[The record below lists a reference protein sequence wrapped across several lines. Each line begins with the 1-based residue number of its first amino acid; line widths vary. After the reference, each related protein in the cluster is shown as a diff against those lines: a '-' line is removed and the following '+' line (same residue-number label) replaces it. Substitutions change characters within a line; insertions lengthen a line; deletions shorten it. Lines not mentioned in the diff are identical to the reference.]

1 MGIEKTLGG
10 DRLGSGRKMTQ
21 ELHGFGRSSHNVTK
35 IIRTDQAFGT
45 IVPAWCQIGTTG
57 TTFYVDLEA
66 KTRTLPTNGPIFAS
80 AKHQIDVFVI
90 PMRLYIGA
98 LHNNMLG
105 IGLNMKEVK
114 LPVFTIQSVGVNNKL
129 STNVNWQQI
138 SQDSLIAYLGMR
150 QVGNSTEAITS
161 GVRANVERTTQALF
175 LLAYWDIYKNYYANK
190 QEGVGYV
197 IGGGANRIMN
207 AYVVDLYNDQ
217 KIITQVVPSAAKW
230 NGTATLVA
238 KGTGQTFDP
247 QARILIE
254 TDAENE
260 EEAIKILKNELIL
273 YNGTT
278 GTNAYVWDESM
289 WSFDWK
295 GAGRLFA
302 TPKIGGVGTVPAW
315 NGVVATIASKNA
327 YNLSRGGIKLNQ
339 FNLSNIDDARLLILS
354 KSTEYT
360 TPVSINNDIPLDPYI
375 YSVGNVQ
382 NDNKDKDGNPDSFM
396 GNASWFNQAGLGLRT
411 YLSDRFN
418 NWLSTEWIDGTN
430 GINEITAIQI
440 VDNKLSM
447 DALIMQ
453 KKIFDMLNRVAIS
466 GGSYND
472 WQEAVYGVQVA
483 RMAESPIYMGGASY
497 EIIFSE
503 VVSNSSSGD
512 EPLGTLAGRGV
523 ETNKKGGRSL
533 RIKCEEPSLIMALS
547 SYVPRVDYSQGN
559 KWWTRLETIDD
570 LHKPNLDAIG
580 FQELITDE
588 ICALDTQ
595 ISPEGTVTYKSAGK
609 QVSWQE
615 YMTDVNETYGD
626 FAVGG
631 ELDWMAFN
639 RSYNFSNSEKG
650 ATDITTYIDP
660 VKFNVAFANAKLSAK
675 NLWSQIAFNV
685 TARRVMSAKQIPNL

>member
-1 MGIEKTLGG
+1 MGIKKTLGG

-21 ELHGFGRSSHNVTK
+21 ELNGFGRSSHNVSK
-35 IIRTDQAFGT
+35 ITRTDQAIGT
-45 IVPAWCQIGTTG
+45 IVPVWCQLGTTG

-80 AKHQIDVFVI
+80 MKHQIDIFVI

-105 IGLNMKEVK
+105 IGLNMSEVK
-114 LPVFTIQSVGVNNKL
+114 MPQFSIQAQSPMQSLGDH
-129 STNVNWQQI
+129 VNWQQI
-138 SQDSLIAYLGMR
+138 SQDSLLAYLGVR
-150 QVGNSTEAITS
+150 GVGQSPLPALSYST
-161 GVRANVERTTQALF
+161 VRRNFNGMF

-190 QEGVGYV
+190 QEGIGYV
-197 IGGGANRIMN
+197 IGGT
-207 AYVVDLYNDQ
+207 YVTAPILKV
-217 KIITQVVPSAAKW
+217 TAA
-230 NGTATLVA
+230 NGTVLADGYSGKWSAGTTLRSSSGEASAVSLQI
-238 KGTGQTFDP
+238 KVQTANNKDEAWD
-247 QARILIE
+247 QVKNSIVLYKSTTST
-254 TDAENE
+254 TDIYAWTKSDWT
-260 EEAIKILKNELIL
+260 EAWNANTKIYSLTPAGK
-273 YNGTT
+273 T
-278 GTNAYVWDESM
+278 GTNLGIATSNNQLSQEVNRDGIRM
-289 WSFDWK
+289 NQFDLAQIDAARTTILGKAAEYNVPLDMNSEIPQEPYKYTYGTAANKNK
-295 GAGRLFA
+295 GA
-302 TPKIGGVGTVPAW
+302 TK
-315 NGVVATIASKNA
+315 TI
-327 YNLSRGGIKLNQ
+327 
-339 FNLSNIDDARLLILS
+339 
-354 KSTEYT
+354 T
-360 TPVSINNDIPLDPYI
+360 
-375 YSVGNVQ
+375 GNE
-382 NDNKDKDGNPDSFM
+382 
-396 GNASWFNQAGLGLRT
+396 SWFNQAGLGIRT

-430 GINEITAIQI
+430 GINEVTAIQI

-472 WQEAVYGVQVA
+472 WQEAVYGVRVA

-497 EIIFSE
+497 EIVFSE

-547 SYVPRVDYSQGN
+547 SYVPRIDYSQGN
-559 KWWTRLETIDD
+559 KWWTRLESMDD

-588 ICALDTQ
+588 FCALDTTAG
-595 ISPEGTVTYKSAGK
+595 SATSVKYKSIGK

-615 YMTDVNETYGD
+615 YMTEVNETYGD

-639 RSYNFSNSEKG
+639 RVYDYEIQNAVGGVTN
-650 ATDITTYIDP
+650 ATTYIDP
-660 VKFNVAFANAKLSAK
+660 ATFNVAFANAKLSAK
-675 NLWSQIAFNV
+675 NLWSQVAINA

>member
-1 MGIEKTLGG
+1 MGIKKTLGG

-21 ELHGFGRSSHNVTK
+21 ELHGFGRSSHNVSK
-35 IIRTDQAFGT
+35 IMRTDQAIGT

-57 TTFYVDLEA
+57 TTFYIDMEA

-80 AKHQIDVFVI
+80 MKHQIDVFVI
-90 PMRLYIGA
+90 PIRLYIGA

-105 IGLNMKEVK
+105 IGLNMKDVK
-114 LPVFTIQSVGVNNKL
+114 MPVYTLTSVSPNDKL
-129 STNVNWQQI
+129 KTNVNWQQI

-150 QVGNSTEAITS
+150 QIGNAEQPEGAT
-161 GVRANVERTTQALF
+161 VERSTQALF

-197 IGGGANRIMN
+197 IGGGANRIIN

-217 KIITQVVPSAAKW
+217 KIITKAAPSSTKW
-230 NGTATLVA
+230 NGTTSLVA
-238 KGTGQTFDP
+238 KGSTNAFEP

-254 TDAENE
+254 TDAENKD
-260 EEAIKILKNELIL
+260 EAIEILLSELIL
-273 YNGTT
+273 YNETT
-278 GTNAYVWDESM
+278 GKTVYKWDSSM
-289 WSFDWK
+289 WSFEWR

-302 TPKIGGVGTVPAW
+302 TPKVATGNIPAW
-315 NGVVATIASKNA
+315 TSVVTTVVSKGA
-327 YNLSRGGIKLNQ
+327 YNLSRGGIKLNK
-339 FNLSNIDDARLLILS
+339 FDLSNIDEARLRILS
-354 KSTEYT
+354 KALEFN
-360 TPVSINNDIPLDPYI
+360 TPLNVNSDIPLDPYI
-375 YSVGNVQ
+375 YSINSVT
-382 NDNKDKDGNPDSFM
+382 NDNKDVNGNPAPFT

-440 VDNKLSM
+440 VNNKLTM

-453 KKIFDMLNRVAIS
+453 KKVFDMLNRIAIS

-472 WQEAVYGVQVA
+472 WQEAVYGVRVA
-483 RMAESPIYMGGASY
+483 KMAESPIYMGGASY
-497 EIIFSE
+497 EIVFSE
-503 VVSNSSSGD
+503 VVSNSSSED

-523 ETNKKGGRSL
+523 ETNRKGGRSI

-559 KWWTRLETIDD
+559 KWWTRLETMDD

-588 ICALDTQ
+588 ICALDTK
-595 ISPEGTVTYKSAGK
+595 ISLDKDILYNSIGK

-631 ELDWMAFN
+631 SLDWMAFN
-639 RSYNFSNSEKG
+639 RSYNFVNVEEG
-650 ATDITTYIDP
+650 VTDFTTYIDP

>member
-1 MGIEKTLGG
+1 MGIKKTLGG

-21 ELHGFGRSSHNVTK
+21 ELHGFGRSSHNVSK
-35 IIRTDQAFGT
+35 IMRTDQAIGT

-57 TTFYVDLEA
+57 TTFYIDMEA

-80 AKHQIDVFVI
+80 MKHQIDVFVI
-90 PMRLYIGA
+90 PIRLYIGA

-105 IGLNMKEVK
+105 IGLNMKDVK
-114 LPVFTIQSVGVNNKL
+114 MPVYTIQSVGVDENRPV
-129 STNVNWQQI
+129 NVNWQQI

-150 QVGNSTEAITS
+150 QVGGSTEAVTT
-161 GVRANVERTTQALF
+161 GTRASLERSTQALF

-190 QEGVGYV
+190 QEGIGYV
-197 IGGGANRIMN
+197 IGGGANRIIN

-217 KIITQVVPSAAKW
+217 KIITQVVPSATRW
-230 NGTATLVA
+230 NGTTTLVA
-238 KGTGQTFDP
+238 KGSGTTFNP
-247 QARILIE
+247 QARILVE

-260 EEAIKILKNELIL
+260 EEAIKILTDELIL

-278 GTNAYVWDESM
+278 GTDAYAWDESM
-289 WSFDWK
+289 WSFEWK

-302 TPKIGGVGTVPAW
+302 TPKVGGTGTVPAW
-315 NGVVATIASKNA
+315 NGVVATIASKSA
-327 YNLSRGGIKLNQ
+327 YNLSRGGIKLNK
-339 FNLSNIDDARLLILS
+339 FDLSNIDEARLRILS
-354 KSTEYT
+354 KAIEFN
-360 TPVSINNDIPLDPYI
+360 TPLNVNSDIPLDPYI
-375 YSVGNVQ
+375 YSINSVT
-382 NDNKDKDGNPDSFM
+382 NDNKDRNGNPDPFM

-440 VDNKLSM
+440 VDNKLTM

-453 KKIFDMLNRVAIS
+453 KKVFDMLNRIAIS

-472 WQEAVYGVQVA
+472 WQEAVYGVRVA
-483 RMAESPIYMGGASY
+483 KMAESPIYMGGASY
-497 EIIFSE
+497 EIVFSE
-503 VVSNSSSGD
+503 VVSNSSSEN

-523 ETNKKGGRSL
+523 ETNKKGGRSI

-559 KWWTRLETIDD
+559 KWWTRLETMDD

-588 ICALDTQ
+588 ICALDTK
-595 ISPEGTVTYKSAGK
+595 ISLDKNILYNSIGK

-631 ELDWMAFN
+631 SLDWMAFN
-639 RSYNFSNSEKG
+639 RSYNFVNAEEG
-650 ATDITTYIDP
+650 VTDFTTYIDP

-685 TARRVMSAKQIPNL
+685 TARRVMSAKQIPSL

>member
-1 MGIEKTLGG
+1 MGIQKTLGG
-10 DRLGSGRKMTQ
+10 DRLGAGRKMTQ
-21 ELHGFGRSSHNVTK
+21 ELHGFGRSSHNVSK
-35 IIRTDQAFGT
+35 IMRTDQAIGT
-45 IVPAWCQIGTTG
+45 IVPAWCQLGTTG
-57 TTFYVDLEA
+57 TTFYVDIEA

-80 AKHQIDVFVI
+80 MKHQIDVFVI
-90 PMRLYIGA
+90 PIRLYIGA

-105 IGLNMKEVK
+105 IGLNMKDVK
-114 LPVFTIQSVGVNNKL
+114 LPTYTIQSIGVNEEL
-129 STNVNWQQI
+129 PVDVNWQQI

-150 QVGNSTEAITS
+150 QVGNSSES
-161 GVRANVERTTQALF
+161 LQDGVGEPVERTTQALF

-190 QEGVGYV
+190 QEGIGYV
-197 IGGGANRIMN
+197 IGGDAVGFMNMAIVDSVAISNVLYQFNMLTGKWPIILQLDKEVPNVIRI
-207 AYVVDLYNDQ
+207 Q
-217 KIITQVVPSAAKW
+217 TE
-230 NGTATLVA
+230 AT
-238 KGTGQTFDP
+238 T
-247 QARILIE
+247 
-254 TDAENE
+254 E
-260 EEAIKILKNELIL
+260 EEAIKIFKEQVVL
-273 YNGTT
+273 YQAESSTATFTAYTKYTAGAWVYKYFGNGVLY
-278 GTNAYVWDESM
+278 AKPVREKK
-289 WSFDWK
+289 DWK
-295 GAGRLFA
+295 G
-302 TPKIGGVGTVPAW
+302 
-315 NGVVATIASKNA
+315 
-327 YNLSRGGIKLNQ
+327 NLYTSNSRTGWAISRTGIKLNQ
-339 FNLSNIDDARLLILS
+339 FELKNIDNARLKILS
-354 KSTEYT
+354 KATEYS
-360 TPVSINNDIPLDPYI
+360 TPVNVNTDIPLDPYI
-375 YSVGNVQ
+375 FSVGKTQ
-382 NDNKDKDGNPDSFM
+382 NDNKDRDNQPKPFAGN
-396 GNASWFNQAGLGLRT
+396 GSWFNQAGLGLRT

-447 DALIMQ
+447 DALILQ
-453 KKIFDMLNRVAIS
+453 KKIFDMMNRVAIS

-472 WQEAVYGVQVA
+472 WQEAVYGVRVA

-523 ETNKKGGRSL
+523 EINRKGGKSI

-559 KWWTRLETIDD
+559 KWWTRLETMDD
-570 LHKPNLDAIG
+570 FHKPNLDAIG

-595 ISPEGTVTYKSAGK
+595 IGPDGEIIYKSAGK

-615 YMTDVNETYGD
+615 YMTDVNETFGD

-639 RSYNFSNSEKG
+639 RSYNFSNAEKG
-650 ATDITTYIDP
+650 VTDITTYIDP

>member
-1 MGIEKTLGG
+1 MGIQKTLGG
-10 DRLGSGRKMTQ
+10 DRLGAGRKMTQ
-21 ELHGFGRSSHNVTK
+21 ELHGFGRSSHNVSK
-35 IIRTDQAFGT
+35 IMRTDQAIGT

-80 AKHQIDVFVI
+80 MKHQIDVFVI

-114 LPVFTIQSVGVNNKL
+114 FPVYSINSMGPNVNL
-129 STNVNWQQI
+129 DMDANWQQI
-138 SQDSLIAYLGMR
+138 SQDSLVAYLGMR
-150 QVGNSTEAITS
+150 QIGNSTEKPVS
-161 GVRANVERTTQALF
+161 GKRGAVERTTQALF

-190 QEGVGYV
+190 QEGIGYV
-197 IGGGANRIMN
+197 IGG
-207 AYVVDLYNDQ
+207 
-217 KIITQVVPSAAKW
+217 AAV
-230 NGTATLVA
+230 GFTSMTLVSSEFINHIYQQFNMV
-238 KGTGQTFDP
+238 TGKWATAQRVDSTP
-247 QARILIE
+247 IAAIRIQ
-254 TDAENE
+254 TDAENKE
-260 EEAIKILKNELIL
+260 GAIKIFKEQVVL
-273 YNGTT
+273 YQGNDQTEAKIYTKYTPGAWTYEYLGKGVLYAKPVPEKKDWT
-278 GTNAYVWDESM
+278 GNLYVLPGKTGW
-289 WSFDWK
+289 
-295 GAGRLFA
+295 
-302 TPKIGGVGTVPAW
+302 
-315 NGVVATIASKNA
+315 TI
-327 YNLSRGGIKLNQ
+327 SRSGIKLNQ
-339 FNLSNIDDARLLILS
+339 FNLSNIDDARLIILS
-354 KSTEYT
+354 KATEYN
-360 TPVSINNDIPLDPYI
+360 TPVSVNYDIGMDPYI
-375 YSVGNVQ
+375 YSVGSTQ
-382 NDNKDKDGNPDSFM
+382 NDNKDENGLPDPFQ
-396 GNASWFNQAGLGLRT
+396 GNASWFNQAGLGIRT
-411 YLSDRFN
+411 YLSDRYN

-472 WQEAVYGVQVA
+472 WQEAVYGVRVA

-497 EIIFSE
+497 EIVFSE

-559 KWWTRLETIDD
+559 KWWTRLETMDD

-595 ISPEGTVTYKSAGK
+595 IDSTGQITYKSAGK

-615 YMTDVNETYGD
+615 YMTDTNETFGD
-626 FAVGG
+626 FSVGG

-639 RSYNFSNSEKG
+639 RSYNFSNEEMG

>member
-1 MGIEKTLGG
+1 MSTIKKTLGG

-21 ELHGFGRSSHNVTK
+21 ELHGFGRSSHNVSK
-35 IIRTDQAFGT
+35 ITRTDQSFGT
-45 IVPAWCQIGTTG
+45 IVPVWCQIGTTG

-105 IGLNMKEVK
+105 IGLNMSEVK
-114 LPVFTIQSVGVNNKL
+114 IPQFSIQAQSPM
-129 STNVNWQQI
+129 TNLVDHVNWQQV
-138 SQDSLIAYLGMR
+138 SQDSLLAYLGVR
-150 QVGNSTEAITS
+150 GVGHSPLAAVSYAT
-161 GVRANVERTTQALF
+161 VRRNFNGLF

-190 QEGVGYV
+190 QEGIGYV
-197 IGGGANRIMN
+197 IGGSYVTAPILRVKSATGTVLADGSSGKWSASTTLRGSNGEPVAANLEIKAQTAYNKNDAWDQVTKSIVLYKTTGSVTDIYAWTRNDWEETWDEMTKMYTLKPVQKTGSNLGIATAANQLSQEITRDGIRVNQFELEQIDKARTTILEKAAEYNVPLDMN
-207 AYVVDLYNDQ
+207 T
-217 KIITQVVPSAAKW
+217 KIPQEPYKYTY
-230 NGTATLVA
+230 GTAV
-238 KGTGQTFDP
+238 
-247 QARILIE
+247 
-254 TDAENE
+254 N
-260 EEAIKILKNELIL
+260 KN
-273 YNGTT
+273 
-278 GTNAYVWDESM
+278 
-289 WSFDWK
+289 K
-295 GAGRLFA
+295 GA
-302 TPKIGGVGTVPAW
+302 T
-315 NGVVATIASKNA
+315 
-327 YNLSRGGIKLNQ
+327 
-339 FNLSNIDDARLLILS
+339 
-354 KSTEYT
+354 KSIT
-360 TPVSINNDIPLDPYI
+360 
-375 YSVGNVQ
+375 GNE
-382 NDNKDKDGNPDSFM
+382 
-396 GNASWFNQAGLGLRT
+396 SWFNQAGLGLRT

-430 GINEITAIQI
+430 GINEVTAIQI

-472 WQEAVYGVQVA
+472 WQEAVYGVRVA

-497 EIIFSE
+497 EVVFSE
-503 VVSNSSSGD
+503 VVSSSASGD

-523 ETNKKGGRSL
+523 EVNKKGGRSL
-533 RIKCEEPSLIMALS
+533 RIKCEEPSLVIALS
-547 SYVPRVDYSQGN
+547 SYVPRIDYSQGN
-559 KWWTRLETIDD
+559 KWWTRLESIDD

-588 ICALDTQ
+588 FCALDTTAG
-595 ISPEGTVTYKSAGK
+595 SPTNVVYKSIGK

-615 YMTDVNETYGD
+615 YMTDVNETYGN

-639 RSYNFSNSEKG
+639 RVYDYKVEG
-650 ATDITTYIDP
+650 ANGSVTNATTYVDP
-660 VKFNVAFANAKLSAK
+660 TTFNVAFADARLSAK
-675 NLWSQIAFNV
+675 NLWSQVAINA

>member
-1 MGIEKTLGG
+1 MGIKKTLGG

-21 ELHGFGRSSHNVTK
+21 ELHGFGRSSHNVSK
-35 IIRTDQAFGT
+35 ITRTDQAFGT
-45 IVPAWCQIGTTG
+45 IVPIWCQIGTTG

-105 IGLNMKEVK
+105 IGLNMSEVK
-114 LPVFTIQSVGVNNKL
+114 MPQFTIQAQSPMTSL
-129 STNVNWQQI
+129 EDHVNWQQV
-138 SQDSLIAYLGMR
+138 SQDSLLAYLGVR
-150 QVGNSTEAITS
+150 GVGHHPLAAVSYST
-161 GVRANVERTTQALF
+161 VRRAFNGLF

-190 QEGVGYV
+190 QEGIGYV
-197 IGGGANRIMN
+197 IGGS
-207 AYVVDLYNDQ
+207 Y
-217 KIITQVVPSAAKW
+217 ITAPILRVNSA
-230 NGTATLVA
+230 
-238 KGTGQTFDP
+238 
-247 QARILIE
+247 
-254 TDAENE
+254 
-260 EEAIKILKNELIL
+260 
-273 YNGTT
+273 NGTT
-278 GTNAYVWDESM
+278 MADGSSGKWSAATTLRSSDGKIQAVTLQIKAQTAYNKNDAWDQVSKSIILYKATSSTTETYAWTRGDWAEEWDEKTKIYLLTPIEKTGSNL
-289 WSFDWK
+289 
-295 GAGRLFA
+295 GIA
-302 TPKIGGVGTVPAW
+302 TAA
-315 NGVVATIASKNA
+315 NQ
-327 YNLSRGGIKLNQ
+327 LSQEIKRDGIRINQ
-339 FNLSNIDDARLLILS
+339 FELQQIDKARTTILE
-354 KSTEYT
+354 KAAEYN
-360 TPVSINNDIPLDPYI
+360 VPLDMNTKIPQEPYKYTYGPAENKNRGATKSI
-375 YSVGNVQ
+375 SGNE
-382 NDNKDKDGNPDSFM
+382 
-396 GNASWFNQAGLGLRT
+396 SWFNQAGLGLRT

-430 GINEITAIQI
+430 GINEVTAIQI

-472 WQEAVYGVQVA
+472 WQEAVYGVRVA

-497 EIIFSE
+497 EIVFSE
-503 VVSNSSSGD
+503 VVSSSSSGD

-533 RIKCEEPSLIMALS
+533 RIKCEEPSLIIALS
-547 SYVPRVDYSQGN
+547 SYVPRIDYSQGN
-559 KWWTRLETIDD
+559 KWWTRLESMDD

-588 ICALDTQ
+588 FCALDTTAG
-595 ISPEGTVTYKSAGK
+595 SPTNIVYKSIGK

-615 YMTDVNETYGD
+615 YMTEVNETYGD

-631 ELDWMAFN
+631 KLDWMAFN
-639 RSYNFSNSEKG
+639 RVYDYEVEKASG
-650 ATDITTYIDP
+650 VVTNTTTYIDP
-660 VKFNVAFANAKLSAK
+660 TTFNVAFADARLSAK
-675 NLWSQIAFNV
+675 NLWCQVAINA

>member
-1 MGIEKTLGG
+1 MGIKKTLGG

-21 ELHGFGRSSHNVTK
+21 ELHGFGRSSHNVSK
-35 IIRTDQAFGT
+35 ITRTDQAFGT
-45 IVPAWCQIGTTG
+45 IIPVWCQIGTTG
-57 TTFYVDLEA
+57 TTFYIDLEA

-105 IGLNMKEVK
+105 IGLNMSEVK
-114 LPVFTIQSVGVNNKL
+114 MPQFSIQAQSPMSSLEDHVNR
-129 STNVNWQQI
+129 QQI
-138 SQDSLIAYLGMR
+138 SQDSLLAYLGVR
-150 QVGNSTEAITS
+150 GVGHHPLAAVSYTT
-161 GVRANVERTTQALF
+161 VRRNFNGLF

-190 QEGVGYV
+190 QEGIGYV
-197 IGGGANRIMN
+197 IGGS
-207 AYVVDLYNDQ
+207 Y
-217 KIITQVVPSAAKW
+217 ITAP
-230 NGTATLVA
+230 
-238 KGTGQTFDP
+238 
-247 QARILIE
+247 
-254 TDAENE
+254 
-260 EEAIKILKNELIL
+260 ILKVKS
-273 YNGTT
+273 TT
-278 GTNAYVWDESM
+278 GTTMADGSSGKWSAATTLRNSNGEPAAVNLEIKAQTANTKDEAWDQVSNSIILYKTTSSTTELYAWERNDWNETWDEKTKMYLLTTTQKTGSNL
-289 WSFDWK
+289 
-295 GAGRLFA
+295 GIA
-302 TPKIGGVGTVPAW
+302 TAA
-315 NGVVATIASKNA
+315 NQ
-327 YNLSRGGIKLNQ
+327 LSQEIKRDGIRINQ
-339 FNLSNIDDARLLILS
+339 FELEQIDKARMTILE
-354 KSTEYT
+354 KAAEYN
-360 TPVSINNDIPLDPYI
+360 VPLDMNTKIPQEPYK
-375 YSVGNVQ
+375 YTYGTAGNK
-382 NDNKDKDGNPDSFM
+382 NRGATKSITGNE
-396 GNASWFNQAGLGLRT
+396 SWFNQAGLGLRT

-430 GINEITAIQI
+430 GINEVTAIQI
-440 VDNKLSM
+440 IDNKLSM

-472 WQEAVYGVQVA
+472 WQEAVYGVRVA

-503 VVSNSSSGD
+503 VVSNSSTAD

-523 ETNKKGGRSL
+523 EVNKKGGRSL

-547 SYVPRVDYSQGN
+547 SYVPRIDYSQGN
-559 KWWTRLETIDD
+559 KWWTRLESMDD

-588 ICALDTQ
+588 FCALDTTAG
-595 ISPEGTVTYKSAGK
+595 SPTNVTYKSIGK

-615 YMTDVNETYGD
+615 YMTEVNETYGD

-639 RSYNFSNSEKG
+639 RVYDYEVEG
-650 ATDITTYIDP
+650 ANGGVTNTTTYIDP
-660 VKFNVAFANAKLSAK
+660 TTFNVAFADARLSAK
-675 NLWSQIAFNV
+675 NLWSQVAINA

>member
-1 MGIEKTLGG
+1 MGTKKTLGG

-21 ELHGFGRSSHNVTK
+21 ELHGFGRSSHNVSK
-35 IIRTDQAFGT
+35 IMRTDQAIGT

-57 TTFYVDLEA
+57 TTFYVDMEA

-80 AKHQIDVFVI
+80 MKHQIDVFVI
-90 PMRLYIGA
+90 PIRLYIGA

-105 IGLNMKEVK
+105 IGLNMKDVK
-114 LPVFTIQSVGVNNKL
+114 LPTYTIQSVGVNEKL
-129 STNVNWQQI
+129 PVDVNWQQI

-150 QVGNSTEAITS
+150 QIGNSTETLQDGKGEA
-161 GVRANVERTTQALF
+161 VERVTQALF

-190 QEGVGYV
+190 QEEIGYV
-197 IGGGANRIMN
+197 IGGSAVGFMNMTIVDSESTNKVLYQFNMITGLWPIVFQLDKEEPFAIRI
-207 AYVVDLYNDQ
+207 Q
-217 KIITQVVPSAAKW
+217 TE
-230 NGTATLVA
+230 AT
-238 KGTGQTFDP
+238 
-247 QARILIE
+247 
-254 TDAENE
+254 NE
-260 EEAIKILKNELIL
+260 EEAIKIFKDQVVL
-273 YNGTT
+273 YQANSNTDTFTPYTSYTPGAWVYKYTGNGVLYAKPAK
-278 GTNAYVWDESM
+278 GRQ
-289 WSFDWK
+289 DWK
-295 GAGRLFA
+295 G
-302 TPKIGGVGTVPAW
+302 
-315 NGVVATIASKNA
+315 
-327 YNLSRGGIKLNQ
+327 NLYVSNTKTGWAISRSGIKLNQ
-339 FNLSNIDDARLLILS
+339 FELKNIDNARLKILS
-354 KSTEYT
+354 KATEYT
-360 TPVSINNDIPLDPYI
+360 KPVNVNTDIPLDPYI

-382 NDNKDKDGNPDSFM
+382 NDNRDENNQPNPFN
-396 GNASWFNQAGLGLRT
+396 GNASWYSQAGLGVRT

-440 VDNKLSM
+440 IDNKLSM
-447 DALIMQ
+447 DALILQ
-453 KKIFDMLNRVAIS
+453 KKIFDMMNRVAIS

-472 WQEAVYGVQVA
+472 WQEAVYGVRVA

-497 EIIFSE
+497 EIVFSE

-523 ETNKKGGRSL
+523 EVNRKGGKSI
-533 RIKCEEPSLIMALS
+533 RIKCEEPSIVMALS

-559 KWWTRLETIDD
+559 KWWTRLETMDD

-595 ISPEGTVTYKSAGK
+595 INPEGTIIYKSVGK

-615 YMTDVNETYGD
+615 YMTDVNETFGD

-631 ELDWMAFN
+631 GLDWMAFN

-650 ATDITTYIDP
+650 VTDFTTYIDP

>member
-1 MGIEKTLGG
+1 MSMIKKTLGG
-10 DRLGSGRKMTQ
+10 DRLGAGRKMTQ
-21 ELHGFGRSSHNVTK
+21 ELHGFGRSSHNVSK
-35 IIRTDQAFGT
+35 ITRTDQAIGT
-45 IVPAWCQIGTTG
+45 IIPVWCQIGTTG

-80 AKHQIDVFVI
+80 MKHQIDVFVI

-105 IGLNMKEVK
+105 IGLNMSEVK
-114 LPVFTIQSVGVNNKL
+114 MPQFSIQAQSPMPNLKDH
-129 STNVNWQQI
+129 VNWQQI
-138 SQDSLIAYLGMR
+138 SQDSLLAYLGVR
-150 QVGNSTEAITS
+150 GVGQNPLPSVEYST
-161 GVRANVERTTQALF
+161 VRRNFNGMF

-190 QEGVGYV
+190 QEGIGYV
-197 IGGGANRIMN
+197 IGGSHGTIPVLKINSLNGETLANGGNGVWDKATAIREKDGQ
-207 AYVVDLYNDQ
+207 ASTVA
-217 KIITQVVPSAAKW
+217 IIAKLQGVKNEQEAW
-230 NGTATLVA
+230 DVITATVVLYKASTAVTELYAWKKTDWETNWNATTETYTLVP
-238 KGTGQTFDP
+238 KTETGSNQGIFT
-247 QARILIE
+247 
-254 TDAENE
+254 
-260 EEAIKILKNELIL
+260 
-273 YNGTT
+273 
-278 GTNAYVWDESM
+278 
-289 WSFDWK
+289 
-295 GAGRLFA
+295 
-302 TPKIGGVGTVPAW
+302 
-315 NGVVATIASKNA
+315 SKNQPSQQI
-327 YNLSRGGIKLNQ
+327 SRDGIRLNQ
-339 FNLSNIDDARLLILS
+339 FGLEQIDNARTTILG
-354 KSTEYT
+354 KAAEYN
-360 TPVSINNDIPLDPYI
+360 VPLDMNAEIPQEPYKYTYGTQTNRNKGATKSI
-375 YSVGNVQ
+375 TGNE
-382 NDNKDKDGNPDSFM
+382 
-396 GNASWFNQAGLGLRT
+396 SWFNQAGLGLRT

-430 GINEITAIQI
+430 GINEVTAIQI

-472 WQEAVYGVQVA
+472 WQEAVYGVRVP

-497 EIIFSE
+497 EIVFSE
-503 VVSNSSSGD
+503 VVSNSSTEK

-547 SYVPRVDYSQGN
+547 SYVPRIDYSQGN
-559 KWWTRLETIDD
+559 KWWTRLESMDD

-588 ICALDTQ
+588 FCALDTTAG
-595 ISPEGTVTYKSAGK
+595 SPTNVKYKSIGK

-615 YMTDVNETYGD
+615 YMTEVNETYGD

-639 RSYNFSNSEKG
+639 RTYEYEIQETIGGVTN
-650 ATDITTYIDP
+650 ATTYIDP
-660 VKFNVAFANAKLSAK
+660 VTFNVAFADARLSAK
-675 NLWSQIAFNV
+675 NLWSQVAINA

>member
-21 ELHGFGRSSHNVTK
+21 ELHGFGRSSHNVSK
-35 IIRTDQAFGT
+35 ITRTDQAIGT
-45 IVPAWCQIGTTG
+45 IVPVWCQLGTTG

-80 AKHQIDVFVI
+80 MKHQIDVFVI

-105 IGLNMKEVK
+105 IGLNMSEVK
-114 LPVFTIQSVGVNNKL
+114 MPQFSIQAQSPMPDLGDHI
-129 STNVNWQQI
+129 NWQQI
-138 SQDSLIAYLGMR
+138 SQDSLLAYLGVR
-150 QVGNSTEAITS
+150 GVGQHPLAAVSYST
-161 GVRANVERTTQALF
+161 VRRNFNGMF

-190 QEGVGYV
+190 QEGIGYV
-197 IGGGANRIMN
+197 IGGTYAAAPILKVETTSGTLLADGASGKWSAGTIIRN
-207 AYVVDLYNDQ
+207 ATGECSTVSLQIKVQTANNIEEAWDQVKNSIILYKNTNSVTDIYAWAKNDW
-217 KIITQVVPSAAKW
+217 TEAW
-230 NGTATLVA
+230 NGNTKMYLLTPTN
-238 KGTGQTFDP
+238 K
-247 QARILIE
+247 
-254 TDAENE
+254 
-260 EEAIKILKNELIL
+260 
-273 YNGTT
+273 T
-278 GTNAYVWDESM
+278 GTNL
-289 WSFDWK
+289 
-295 GAGRLFA
+295 GIA
-302 TPKIGGVGTVPAW
+302 T
-315 NGVVATIASKNA
+315 SKNQ
-327 YNLSRGGIKLNQ
+327 LSQEVNRDGIRMNQ
-339 FNLSNIDDARLLILS
+339 FDLTQIDNARTTILG
-354 KSTEYT
+354 KAAEY
-360 TPVSINNDIPLDPYI
+360 NIPLDMNSEIPQEPYKYTYGTASNKNKNATKTI
-375 YSVGNVQ
+375 TGNE
-382 NDNKDKDGNPDSFM
+382 
-396 GNASWFNQAGLGLRT
+396 SWFNQAGLGIRT

-430 GINEITAIQI
+430 GINEVTAIQI

-472 WQEAVYGVQVA
+472 WQEAVYGVRVA

-497 EIIFSE
+497 EIVFSE

-523 ETNKKGGRSL
+523 EINKKGGRSL

-547 SYVPRVDYSQGN
+547 SYVPRIDYSQGN
-559 KWWTRLETIDD
+559 KWWTRLETMDD

-588 ICALDTQ
+588 FCALDTTAGSATNV
-595 ISPEGTVTYKSAGK
+595 IYKSIGK

-615 YMTDVNETYGD
+615 YMTEVNETYGD

-639 RSYNFSNSEKG
+639 RVYDYEIQNGTGSVTN
-650 ATDITTYIDP
+650 ATTYIDP
-660 VKFNVAFANAKLSAK
+660 TTFNVAFANAKLSAK
-675 NLWSQIAFNV
+675 NLWSQVAINA

>member
-1 MGIEKTLGG
+1 MGINKTLGG

-21 ELHGFGRSSHNVTK
+21 ELHGFGRSSHNVSK
-35 IIRTDQAFGT
+35 IMRTDQAIGT
-45 IVPAWCQIGTTG
+45 IVPAWCQLGTTG
-57 TTFYVDLEA
+57 TTFYLDMEA

-80 AKHQIDVFVI
+80 MKHQIDVFVI
-90 PMRLYIGA
+90 PIRLYVGA

-105 IGLNMKEVK
+105 IGLNMKDVK
-114 LPVFTIQSVGVNNKL
+114 FPTFSIQSRTPAINTEVHANM
-129 STNVNWQQI
+129 QQI
-138 SQDSLIAYLGMR
+138 SQDSLLAYLG
-150 QVGNSTEAITS
+150 
-161 GVRANVERTTQALF
+161 VRGIGQSATPTVAMSMVQKTTQGLF

-190 QEGVGYV
+190 QEGLGYV
-197 IGGGANRIMN
+197 IGGSAGQVTYLALYSSAVTHQLLAQGSSGTWGASYELRS
-207 AYVVDLYNDQ
+207 
-217 KIITQVVPSAAKW
+217 K
-230 NGTATLVA
+230 
-238 KGTGQTFDP
+238 TG
-247 QARILIE
+247 
-254 TDAENE
+254 
-260 EEAIKILKNELIL
+260 
-273 YNGTT
+273 
-278 GTNAYVWDESM
+278 
-289 WSFDWK
+289 
-295 GAGRLFA
+295 
-302 TPKIGGVGTVPAW
+302 
-315 NGVVATIASKNA
+315 TIASSSIVLIATTPKANSMEEAWNIVTKNV
-327 YNLSRGGIKLNQ
+327 
-339 FNLSNIDDARLLILS
+339 LLYKD
-354 KSTEYT
+354 KSTKQVYGWNKSDWNTKWDEKSKELKLTPKTGSGSDAEISTVATASSYQVSRDSIRINDFELSEIDNARMSILKKAAEYST
-360 TPVSINNDIPLDPYI
+360 PLDMNTEIPQAPYCHSYDTI
-375 YSVGNVQ
+375 YNNNG
-382 NDNKDKDGNPDSFM
+382 DGVYL

-411 YLSDRFN
+411 FLSDRFN

-430 GINEITAIQI
+430 GINEITAIEI

-447 DALIMQ
+447 DALILQ

-472 WQEAVYGVQVA
+472 WQEAVYGVKVA

-559 KWWTRLETIDD
+559 KWWTRLETMDD

-580 FQELITDE
+580 FQELVTDE
-588 ICALDTQ
+588 FCAIDT
-595 ISPEGTVTYKSAGK
+595 ISPAGGSPTYHSVGK

-631 ELDWMAFN
+631 SLDWMAFN
-639 RSYNFSNSEKG
+639 RVYEYEVTTGVGKLTN
-650 ATDITTYIDP
+650 ATTYIDP
-660 VKFNVAFANAKLSAK
+660 TMFNVAFANAELSAK